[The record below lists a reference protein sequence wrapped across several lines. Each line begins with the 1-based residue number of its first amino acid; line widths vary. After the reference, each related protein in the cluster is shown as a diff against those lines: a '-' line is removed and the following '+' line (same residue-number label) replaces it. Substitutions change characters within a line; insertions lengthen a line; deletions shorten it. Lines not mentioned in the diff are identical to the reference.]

1 MLVAFDLAQDKIVS
15 YANDTTM
22 LSPSVEEYEAIGVTG
37 VTVDNLV
44 AVNAKVAELGGD
56 DVDSTIEVQAVVNQQ
71 VQEQVT
77 EETQP
82 ESDYEVGAFDVA
94 MIKIVAFAEDSR
106 NPTPTVED
114 YAAIEVTGVSLDNLS
129 VINGKVD
136 ALVGDDVDTQIEIQ
150 TLVEQQPLVQ
160 DQVTTKTEQAT
171 TEAAQAMA
179 EAAQAT
185 AEAEQATAEAEQA
198 TAEAGQ
204 ATAEAGQAAFDTA
217 LAKIVAYANDS
228 GNPAPTVEDYVAI
241 EIIGVTV
248 DNLAAVNAK
257 VDALV
262 GGEVDTTVEVQA
274 VVDEQAQEQAAAEA
288 TQAAIDAAQAK
299 IVAYAEDTTS
309 PAPTVEDYVAIEV
322 AGVTV
327 DNLAEVNA
335 KVDAEVGIDVDTTVE
350 VQAVVDEQA
359 QEQATADAAQAAFN
373 TALAKI
379 VAYANDSANPAPTV
393 ADYVAIDVT
402 GVSADNLAAI
412 NAKVDALIGD
422 EVDTEVEVQALV
434 DQQAQEQAVAEAA
447 QASFDTA
454 LAKIVAYAEDNTNP
468 QPTLDDYT
476 AIDVTGVTADNLA
489 AVNTKVDA
497 LIGDEVDTEVEVQAL
512 VDQQAQEQ
520 AAAEAAQVSFDTA
533 LAKIV
538 AYAEDNTNPAS
549 TVADYVAIDV
559 TGVTADNL
567 AEVNAKVDVLIGN
580 EVDTTV
586 EVQALV
592 DQQAQEQAAAEAAQA
607 SFDTALAKIV
617 AYAEDNTNPTPT
629 VEDYVVIEIA
639 GVTVDNLAAV
649 NAKVDALVGGEV
661 DTTVEV
667 QAVVDEQAQEQT
679 TADAAQAAFDTAL
692 DKIVAYA
699 NDSANPAPTVE
710 DYVAIEVAGVTV
722 DNLAAVNAKVDALV
736 GGEVDTTVEVQAV
749 VAEQA
754 QEQTTAEAAQAAFD
768 TALAKIVA
776 YANDSANPAPTVEDY
791 VAIEVAGVTVD
802 NLAAVNA
809 KVDALVG
816 GEVDTRV
823 EVQNLVSTPDTANQ
837 TVTGS
842 EDTVIEI
849 RLAGIDLDGE
859 IASFSLT
866 SLPDNGKLFLDNS
879 GEQPSDEATLNT
891 GYDALDGDIT
901 LYFMPNVNWTG
912 DTRFNYVAQDSDGRI
927 DASPASVYIEVIQ
940 NENDPVD
947 IITGAEGGLLSLE
960 FLGNIDALG
969 IIDITDQ
976 SFAVNDPENSI
987 DLFQIDTNQS
997 VAVSNLIGANST
1009 WDYSIRLAE
1018 ELGIDVA
1025 VVETNIAA
1033 SLLPLVLGG
1042 SVSSITFTPSD
1053 PSSTIDNASLNELL
1067 ATTDFVTEN
1076 PLELLDFIGLD
1087 ALTVGT
1093 ENLFTATTLG
1103 SEEVYTESVA
1113 GLLNVGL
1120 LNPDKEQLIYEG
1132 TDGDEQLNGNESN
1145 NRIYG
1150 FDGDDTLL
1158 GLGGNDLLRGGIGAD
1173 ILDGGGGDDTLI
1185 DGIGNGV
1192 EGDTLIGGAGKDSIQ
1207 VSDLSFKSIDGGE
1220 DEDTLVLMGE
1230 GIEFDL
1236 SEADEKIDNIEV
1248 IDISGKGDN
1257 SLTLTESAV
1266 LNITDNDNF
1275 IQIDGDVDD
1284 SVTLTGAEFT
1294 ETVALNDTSYD
1305 IYQLG
1310 AATVYVESEMS
1321 VEI

>member
-1 MLVAFDLAQDKIVS
+1 V
-15 YANDTTM
+15 DTQ
-22 LSPSVEEYEAIGVTG
+22 A
-37 VTVDNLV
+37 
-44 AVNAKVAELGGD
+44 
-56 DVDSTIEVQAVVNQQ
+56 EVQALVDQ
-71 VQEQVT
+71 QEQ
-77 EETQP
+77 
-82 ESDYEVGAFDVA
+82 
-94 MIKIVAFAEDSR
+94 
-106 NPTPTVED
+106 
-114 YAAIEVTGVSLDNLS
+114 AA
-129 VINGKVD
+129 
-136 ALVGDDVDTQIEIQ
+136 
-150 TLVEQQPLVQ
+150 
-160 DQVTTKTEQAT
+160 
-171 TEAAQAMA
+171 A
-179 EAAQAT
+179 EAAQA
-185 AEAEQATAEAEQA
+185 AID
-198 TAEAGQ
+198 
-204 ATAEAGQAAFDTA
+204 AAQ
-217 LAKIVAYANDS
+217 AKIVAYAEDNT
-228 GNPAPTVEDYVAI
+228 NPAPNLADYAA
-241 EIIGVTV
+241 IGVTAV
-248 DNLAAVNAK
+248 TAENLDAVHAK

-262 GGEVDTTVEVQA
+262 GEDVDTQAEVQA
-274 VVDEQAQEQAAAEA
+274 LVDQQAQEQAAAEA

-299 IVAYAEDTTS
+299 IVAYAEDNTN
-309 PAPTVEDYVAIEV
+309 PAPTVEDYAAI
-322 AGVTV
+322 GVTGV
-327 DNLAEVNA
+327 TAENLDAVNA
-335 KVDAEVGIDVDTTVE
+335 KVDTLVGEDVDTT
-350 VQAVVDEQA
+350 
-359 QEQATADAAQAAFN
+359 
-373 TALAKI
+373 
-379 VAYANDSANPAPTV
+379 
-393 ADYVAIDVT
+393 
-402 GVSADNLAAI
+402 
-412 NAKVDALIGD
+412 
-422 EVDTEVEVQALV
+422 VEVQALV
-434 DQQAQEQAVAEAA
+434 DQQAAAEAA
-447 QASFDTA
+447 QAAIDA
-454 LAKIVAYAEDNTNP
+454 AQAKIVAYAEDNTNSAP
-468 QPTLDDYT
+468 NLDDYA
-476 AIDVTGVTADNLA
+476 AIGVTGVTADNLD
-489 AVNTKVDA
+489 AVNAKVDA
-497 LIGDEVDTEVEVQAL
+497 LVGEDVDTQTEVQAL

-520 AAAEAAQVSFDTA
+520 AAADAAQAAIDA
-533 LAKIV
+533 AQAKIV
-538 AYAEDNTNPAS
+538 AYAEDNTNPAPNLD
-549 TVADYVAIDV
+549 DYAAIGV
-559 TGVTADNL
+559 TGVTAENL
-567 AEVNAKVDVLIGN
+567 D
-580 EVDTTV
+580 
-586 EVQALV
+586 
-592 DQQAQEQAAAEAAQA
+592 
-607 SFDTALAKIV
+607 
-617 AYAEDNTNPTPT
+617 
-629 VEDYVVIEIA
+629 
-639 GVTVDNLAAV
+639 AV
-649 NAKVDALVGGEV
+649 NAKVDALVGIDV
-661 DTTVEV
+661 DT
-667 QAVVDEQAQEQT
+667 
-679 TADAAQAAFDTAL
+679 
-692 DKIVAYA
+692 KI
-699 NDSANPAPTVE
+699 
-710 DYVAIEVAGVTV
+710 
-722 DNLAAVNAKVDALV
+722 
-736 GGEVDTTVEVQAV
+736 
-749 VAEQA
+749 
-754 QEQTTAEAAQAAFD
+754 
-768 TALAKIVA
+768 
-776 YANDSANPAPTVEDY
+776 
-791 VAIEVAGVTVD
+791 
-802 NLAAVNA
+802 
-809 KVDALVG
+809 
-816 GEVDTRV
+816 
-823 EVQNLVSTPDTANQ
+823 EVQNLISVPDSLNK

-842 EDTVIEI
+842 EDTIIEI
-849 RLAGIDLDGE
+849 TLTGIDLDGD

-879 GEQPSDEATLNT
+879 SDQPTNEVTINT
-891 GYDALDGDIT
+891 DYNALGGDLT
-901 LYFMPNVNWTG
+901 LYFMPNANWTG
-912 DTRFNYVAQDSDGRI
+912 ETKFNYLAQDNNGRV
-927 DASPASVYIEVIQ
+927 DTSPASVNIEVIQ
-940 NENDPVD
+940 GENDPVD
-947 IITGAEGGLLSLE
+947 IITAAEGGLLSLE
-960 FLGNIDALG
+960 FLGDIDALG

-976 SFAVNDPENSI
+976 SFVVNDPENSI

-1025 VVETNIAA
+1025 VVETNIAP

-1132 TDGDEQLNGNESN
+1132 TDGDDQLNGNESN